1 MIPSIDFL
9 HYFSKSSAISYC
21 ISVIIKKSSLLERKL
36 VEYLLNKKM
45 ITSVRFY
52 VDINRYF
59 NTEQ

>member
-9 HYFSKSSAISYC
+9 HYFSKSSAISDC
-21 ISVIIKKSSLLERKL
+21 ISAIIKKSSLLERKL
-36 VEYLLNKKM
+36 VEYVLNKKM

-59 NTEQ
+59 NNEQ